1 MVRDTQEARQEV
13 MTINMGPHHP
23 STHGVLRVILEL
35 DGEVVVNAIPEIGYL
50 HRGVEKLAE
59 NRKYL
64 QVLPLTDRLDYLAS
78 GTNNLSYILAVE
90 KLFELEVPRRA
101 RFIRTIFAE
110 LARIASHLLWLGTH
124 AADIG
129 AVTVLMYAMRERED
143 VLDILEDSAG
153 TRLMMTYFRPG
164 GIVRDVADN
173 FEEKILKFVNSFEG
187 RIDEY
192 ERLLTKNR
200 IWMKRTKEVGVVSRA
215 DAISLGLS
223 GPSARASGV
232 NWDVRR
238 DEPYEAYDEIDF
250 KVPVYQEGDVYA
262 RYLVRL
268 EEMRQS
274 TRMIRQLVEGLP
286 EGPYIERSAKFV
298 LPDKDRLEDSIE
310 AMIHHFKLVVEG
322 MTPPRGE
329 VYSTIECP
337 KGELGFY
344 IVSDGDPKPYRMRIR
359 PPSFVNLQ
367 SLLTM
372 AKGGMLADIVAIIGS
387 LDIVLGEIDR

>member
-1 MVRDTQEARQEV
+1 MRDTQVARQEI

-35 DGEVVVNAIPEIGYL
+35 DGEVVVNAIPDIGFL

-59 NRKYL
+59 DKKYL

-78 GTNNLSYILAVE
+78 GTNNLAYILAVE

-101 RFIRTIFAE
+101 RYVRTIFAE

-143 VLDILEDSAG
+143 VLDILESAAG

-164 GIVRDVADN
+164 GLVRDIPEGWEAM
-173 FEEKILKFVNSFEG
+173 ILKFVNMFES
-187 RIDEY
+187 RVDEY

-200 IWMKRTKEVGVVSRA
+200 IWLKRTVGVGVIGRE
-215 DAISLGLS
+215 DAIDLGLT
-223 GPSARASGV
+223 GPSLRASGV
-232 NWDVRR
+232 DWDIRR
-238 DEPYEAYDEIDF
+238 DEPYEAYDEIKF
-250 KVPVYQEGDVYA
+250 EVPVRQEGDVYA

-268 EEMRQS
+268 GEMRQS
-274 TRMIRQLVEGLP
+274 ARMIRQLVEGLP
-286 EGPYIERSAKFV
+286 EGPFIERAAKYV
-298 LPDKDRLEDSIE
+298 LPDKSRLDTSIE

-322 MTPPRGE
+322 MTPPPGE

-344 IVSDGDPKPYRMRIR
+344 IVSEGYPKPYRLRIR

-372 AKGGMLADIVAIIGS
+372 SKGNMIADVVAIIGS

>member
-1 MVRDTQEARQEV
+1 MARQEI

-35 DGEVVVNAIPEIGYL
+35 DGETVVNAVPEIGYL
-50 HRGVEKLAE
+50 HRGIEKLAE
-59 NRKYL
+59 QKKYI

-78 GTNNLSYILAVE
+78 GTNNLAYILAVE
-90 KLFELEVPRRA
+90 KLIGLEVPRRA
-101 RFIRTIFAE
+101 MYIRTLFAE
-110 LARIASHLLWLGTH
+110 ITRIGSHLLWLGTH

-129 AVTVLMYAMRERED
+129 AMTVLLYAMRERED
-143 VLDILEDSAG
+143 VLDIIEETAG

-164 GIVRDVADN
+164 GVVKDLPAGFDA
-173 FEEKILKFVNSFEG
+173 KIKAFLDTFTG

-200 IWMKRTKEVGVVSRA
+200 IWLKRTVGVGVITG
-215 DAISLGLS
+215 DEAISLGLS
-223 GPSARASGV
+223 GPSLRGSGV
-232 NWDVRR
+232 DWDIRR

-250 KVPVYQEGDVYA
+250 EVPVYTEGDVYA
-262 RYLVRL
+262 RYLVRIV
-268 EEMRQS
+268 EMRQS
-274 TRMIRQLVEGLP
+274 VRMIRQLVEGMP
-286 EGPYIERSAKFV
+286 EGPFIERTAKYV
-298 LPDKDRLEDSIE
+298 LPDKTRLNISIE
-310 AMIHHFKLVVEG
+310 AMIHHFKLIVEG
-322 MTPPRGE
+322 MAPPKGE
-329 VYSTIECP
+329 VYSTIESP

-344 IVSDGDPKPYRMRIR
+344 IVSDGGPNPYRLRIR

-372 AKGGMLADIVAIIGS
+372 VKGHMLADVVAIIGS

>member
-1 MVRDTQEARQEV
+1 MARQEI

-35 DGEVVVNAIPEIGYL
+35 DGEVVVNAVPDIGYL
-50 HRGVEKLAE
+50 HRGVEKLSE
-59 NRKYL
+59 DKKYL

-78 GTNNLSYILAVE
+78 GSNNLAYILAVE
-90 KLFELEVPRRA
+90 KLLAVEVPLRA
-101 RFIRTIFAE
+101 RYIRTIIAE
-110 LARIASHLLWLGTH
+110 ITRIMSHLLWLGTH

-129 AVTVLMYAMRERED
+129 AVTMLMYTLRERED
-143 VLDILEDSAG
+143 ILDLIEETCG
-153 TRLMMTYFRPG
+153 TRMMPTYFRPG
-164 GIVRDVADN
+164 GVVRDVVPDFKDKIKAFVDN
-173 FEEKILKFVNSFEG
+173 FDVKIN
-187 RIDEY
+187 EY

-200 IWMKRTKEVGVVSRA
+200 IWMGRTKKVGVISRS

-223 GPSARASGV
+223 GPAARASGV
-232 NWDVRR
+232 DWDIRR
-238 DEPYEAYDEIDF
+238 DEPYEVYDELEFDI
-250 KVPVYQEGDVYA
+250 PVLPEGDVYA

-274 TRMIRQLVEGLP
+274 SRMLRQLIEGIP
-286 EGPYIERSAKFV
+286 EGEFIERSPKYVF
-298 LPDKDRLEDSIE
+298 PDKERLDNSIE

-322 MTPPRGE
+322 LAPPKGE
-329 VYSTIECP
+329 VYSSIEAP

-344 IVSDGDPKPYRMRIR
+344 IVSDGSPKPYRLRIR

-372 AKGGMLADIVAIIGS
+372 AKGNMLADVVAIIGS

>member
-1 MVRDTQEARQEV
+1 VARQEI

-35 DGEVVVNAIPEIGYL
+35 DGEVVVNAVPDIGYL
-50 HRGVEKLAE
+50 HRGVEKLSEAK
-59 NRKYL
+59 KYL

-78 GTNNLSYILAVE
+78 GSNNLAYILAVE
-90 KLFELEVPRRA
+90 KLLAVDVPPRA
-101 RFIRTIFAE
+101 RYIRTIIAE
-110 LARIASHLLWLGTH
+110 ITRIMSHLLWLGTH
-124 AADIG
+124 AADLG
-129 AVTVLMYAMRERED
+129 AVTMLMYTLRERED
-143 VLDILEDSAG
+143 ILDLIEETCG
-153 TRLMMTYFRPG
+153 TRMMPTYFRPG
-164 GIVRDVADN
+164 GVVRDVLPD
-173 FEEKILKFVNSFEG
+173 FKDKISTFLDKFDVKIN
-187 RIDEY
+187 EY

-200 IWMKRTKEVGVVSRA
+200 IWMGRTKKVGVISRE

-223 GPSARASGV
+223 GPAARASGV
-232 NWDVRR
+232 DWDIRR
-238 DEPYEAYDEIDF
+238 DEPYEVYDELEFDI
-250 KVPVYQEGDVYA
+250 PVFSEGDVYA

-274 TRMIRQLVEGLP
+274 SRMLRQLLEGIP
-286 EGPYIERSAKFV
+286 EGPFIERSPKYVF
-298 LPDKDRLEDSIE
+298 PDKERLDNSIE

-322 MTPPRGE
+322 MAPDKGE
-329 VYSTIECP
+329 AYSSIEAP

-344 IVSDGDPKPYRMRIR
+344 IVSDGSPKPYRLRIR

-372 AKGGMLADIVAIIGS
+372 AKGNMLADVVAIIGS

>member
-1 MVRDTQEARQEV
+1 

-23 STHGVLRVILEL
+23 STHGVLRIILEL
-35 DGEVVVNAIPEIGYL
+35 DGEVVVNAVPDIGYL

-59 NRKYL
+59 DKKYL

-101 RFIRTIFAE
+101 RYIRTIFAE
-110 LARIASHLLWLGTH
+110 LTRIASHLLWLGTH

-129 AVTVLMYAMRERED
+129 AMTVLLYGMRERED
-143 VLDILEDSAG
+143 VLDIIENTAG

-164 GIVRDVADN
+164 GVVRDVPAD
-173 FEEKILKFVNSFEG
+173 FDKQVLKFLDMFDG
-187 RIDEY
+187 RVDEY

-200 IWMKRTKEVGVVSRA
+200 IWLKRTKEVGVISRE
-215 DAISLGLS
+215 DALSLGLS
-223 GPSARASGV
+223 GPALRGSGV
-232 NWDVRR
+232 DWDIRR

-250 KVPVYQEGDVYA
+250 DVPVLPEGDVYA

-268 EEMRQS
+268 GEMRQS
-274 TRMIRQLVEGLP
+274 ARMVRQLVEGLP
-286 EGPYIERSAKFV
+286 EGPFIEQSAKYV
-298 LPDKDRLEDSIE
+298 MPDKDRLESSIE
-310 AMIHHFKLVVEG
+310 AMIHHFKLVVDG
-322 MTPPRGE
+322 MTPPAGE
-329 VYSTIECP
+329 VYSTIEAP
-337 KGELGFY
+337 KGEIGFY
-344 IVSDGDPKPYRMRIR
+344 IVSEGDPKPYRLRIR
-359 PPSFVNLQ
+359 PPSFINLQ

-372 AKGGMLADIVAIIGS
+372 SKGNMLADVVAIIGS